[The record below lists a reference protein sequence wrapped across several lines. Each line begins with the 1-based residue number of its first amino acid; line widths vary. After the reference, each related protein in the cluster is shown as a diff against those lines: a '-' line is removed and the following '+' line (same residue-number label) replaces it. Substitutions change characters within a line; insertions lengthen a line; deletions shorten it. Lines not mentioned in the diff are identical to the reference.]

1 MEKQINEKVMEIAQS
16 VHKTIPVAWENFFIN
31 ITLAF
36 DGGEV

>member
-1 MEKQINEKVMEIAQS
+1 MEKQINEKVMEIALS
-16 VHKTIPVAWENFFIN
+16 VHKTIPVAWENLFIN